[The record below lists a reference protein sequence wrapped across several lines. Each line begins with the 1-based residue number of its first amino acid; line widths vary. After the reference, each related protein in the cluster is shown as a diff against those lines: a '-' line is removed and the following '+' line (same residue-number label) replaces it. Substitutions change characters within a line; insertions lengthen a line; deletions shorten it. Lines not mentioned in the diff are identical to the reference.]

1 MKRFTWI
8 TLVLALFL
16 IPMTAE
22 AQTSIGVK
30 GGLDVGDV
38 EEPYVGADVRFAIG
52 DAPIRIN
59 PMFNYYFAPE
69 GVTQWSAGA
78 NALFD
83 FADADADFQP
93 YVGAGVQL
101 FSTSVDTPLGDFS
114 TSDFGVTGV
123 GGAEFNLDGI
133 RPFVQAELGIIFA
146 EDDSGTLLGLGGGVL
161 FDL

>member
-16 IPMTAE
+16 IPTVAD
-22 AQTSIGVK
+22 AQVSLGVK
-30 GGLDVGDV
+30 GGYDLGDI
-38 EEPYVGADVRFAIG
+38 EEPYVGADARFAIG

-59 PMFNYYFAPE
+59 PTFNYYFAPE
-69 GVTQWSAGA
+69 GVTFWSAGA

-83 FADADADFQP
+83 FADADADARP
-93 YVGAGVQL
+93 YVGAGAAI
-101 FSTSVDTPLGDFS
+101 FSQSIDTQLGDFS
-114 TSDFGVTGV
+114 TTDFGVTGV

-133 RPFVQAELGIIFA
+133 RPFVQAELGIVFA
-146 EDDSGTLLGLGGGVL
+146 EGDTGTNIGIGGGVL